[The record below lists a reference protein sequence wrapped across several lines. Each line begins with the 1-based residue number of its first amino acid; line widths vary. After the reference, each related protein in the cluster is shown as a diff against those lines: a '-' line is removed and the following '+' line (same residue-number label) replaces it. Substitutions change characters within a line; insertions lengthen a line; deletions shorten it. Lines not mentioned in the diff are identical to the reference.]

1 MKLLDC
7 YMPVFILIT
16 DIEANHQQYDCFQ
29 YTRDK
34 FTLAIEQ
41 AVSLAE
47 SINVTDRERDDAFYA
62 VTVLIDEK
70 ILCSSLIFRD
80 EWRDSLLQYKY
91 FGSSVGGEQFFEKL
105 DNLDKNNSEAVGV
118 FLCCLLLGFK
128 GKYIDNEQDVINDY
142 ILTLRDIF
150 FNGKT
155 TWGEDLVIEKNMT
168 IKRVW
173 RPTIR
178 NSILVI
184 LSFYLIISFFLII

>member
-128 GKYIDNEQDVINDY
+128 GKYIDNDQDIINNY
-142 ILTLRDIF
+142 ILTLNDIF

-155 TWGEDLVIEKNMT
+155 TWGEELVIEKNMT
-168 IKRVW
+168 IKRAW
-173 RPTIR
+173 RPTIHQ
-178 NSILVI
+178 SILAI
-184 LSFYLIISFFLII
+184 LSLYLIISFFLII

>member
-128 GKYIDNEQDVINDY
+128 GKYIDNEQDIINNY
-142 ILTLRDIF
+142 ILTLNDIF

-155 TWGEDLVIEKNMT
+155 TWGEELVIEKNMT
-168 IKRVW
+168 IKRAW

-178 NSILVI
+178 NSILAI